1 MASAPVE
8 AMILSKIIGLR
19 VPYRLKT
26 VSRYAK
32 RPERIT
38 TKAAVIATNR
48 RE

>member
-8 AMILSKIIGLR
+8 AMFLSKLIGLR
-19 VPYRLKT
+19 APYWLKT

-32 RPERIT
+32 RAERIT
-38 TKAAVIATNR
+38 TKAAVIATNK

>member
-1 MASAPVE
+1 MASTPVE
-8 AMILSKIIGLR
+8 AMFLSKIIGLCA
-19 VPYRLKT
+19 PYRLKT

-32 RPERIT
+32 RAERIT